1 MVAIEAAPSSAPVAG
16 AKALTQ
22 QHALI
27 RNADEYADLFA
38 HAATATADAND
49 TEQGGRMMTPRLPT
63 WSSFRLL
70 GPSLA
75 RSHLDCL

>member
-1 MVAIEAAPSSAPVAG
+1 MAAIEAAPSSAPVAG

-38 HAATATADAND
+38 HAAAATVTLTATADTNT
-49 TEQGGRMMTPRLPT
+49 TEQGGQ
-63 WSSFRLL
+63 
-70 GPSLA
+70 A
-75 RSHLDCL
+75 